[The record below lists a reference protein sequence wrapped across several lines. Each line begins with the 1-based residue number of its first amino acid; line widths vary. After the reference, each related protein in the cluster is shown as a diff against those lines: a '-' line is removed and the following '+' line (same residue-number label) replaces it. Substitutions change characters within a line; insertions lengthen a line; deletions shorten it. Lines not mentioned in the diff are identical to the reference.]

1 MPSKSSRILIA
12 EDEAPL
18 RSLIASLLTAEGFQV
33 LEAQDGQEALDIL
46 QREPVDLAILDVMMP
61 HRDGF
66 EVTRWIRERSNIP
79 IIILTALGNTDSIVH
94 GFSLGADDYITKPFT
109 YKELRARLEAILRRM
124 RWAEEPPQEPVVAQG
139 DIVLDP
145 AAHQATVGGRL
156 VHLTPI
162 ETELLRYL
170 MLHPGETVS
179 KGNLFRE
186 VWGYDFIG
194 SGNLVEVSVR
204 RLREKMELDPS
215 CPQYIRTVRGV
226 GYKFV
231 PVVQTPAR
239 ESSD

>member
-18 RSLIASLLTAEGFQV
+18 RNLIASLLTAEGFQV

-61 HRDGF
+61 YCDGF

-79 IIILTALGNTDSIVH
+79 IIILTALGNTDSLVH

-124 RWAEEPPQEPVVAQG
+124 RWAEEPPQEPIVIQG

-145 AAHQATVGGRL
+145 AAHQVTVGGRL

-162 ETELLRYL
+162 ETELLRHL
-170 MLHPGETVS
+170 MLHPGETIS

-194 SGNLVEVSVR
+194 SGNLVEVGVC
-204 RLREKMELDPS
+204 RLREKMEPNPS
-215 CPQYIRTVRGV
+215 SPQYIQTVRGA